1 MVKNIYILN
10 SQLKVIKVLNI
21 KGDNVFYDDTYTQD
35 LSTGTSTFE
44 FSTNVTGI
52 IEEGNYV
59 MFYHKLKYE
68 LFQIVEIEEEH
79 KEGGI
84 TSHCYAEGAVLEL
97 LNGSFRGL
105 KGDMTADFLMG
116 EILKDTRWELGYCS
130 ESLKTNVQM
139 VNIDKTAQIWDIIQT
154 YMGVFNYEI
163 DTRVTYSAGKVIG
176 FYIDLYDEGEL
187 GRKTYK
193 RFEYG
198 RNVSGIVKKKDLY
211 EWCTAII
218 IDCQCEVD
226 NISFSQHGFSKGN
239 GSDTILAETAND
251 IYNTGKSYIYG
262 VYDGNEVDGQEAVD
276 NALKELKRRCIPK
289 FDYDVT
295 TALTYQEFMEIS
307 LGDTVRI
314 NDASFNPPLL
324 LEARIS
330 NIELSF
336 SDRNNC
342 KCTLSNY
349 RRLKTNV
356 LDLSKFISGNKK
368 LTEQDIINIK
378 KYLAEL
384 DIDKA
389 TMEKI
394 IKSLLDKNDDPVII
408 DPGKEPS
415 KGDDPDDTEEV
426 KDTEDYKQI
435 KLSTISGG
443 LWLGDKRIYDLK
455 SSKPISDDDSKN
467 AKQYKDALE
476 YYKKFSLGTRKD
488 NATLASIMS
497 SNNKYKIGVLVRY
510 WCRKFGLDER
520 LVYAMIMAESS
531 GNPYCATQT
540 SGGGYGLMQCERSC
554 YFGRKYTIK
563 FLDGSTKSF
572 TPSYS
577 TMQPGKGGSTTISG
591 VKVDKNISNQIMFG
605 CHELRKCAEACHYNI
620 FATLIAYNF
629 GQAGMQWC
637 VCEYIKDKY
646 GLTVNSNK
654 RGIAYQSTAVK
665 EKYYKILDTY
675 KAPFASYRQK
685 YKNKWH
691 AGTATNIEYYLR
703 WYKPKNGSLPY
714 FLDKKGNKLGY
725 GANVP
730 SSTGVQA
737 TGTAASDKRKI
748 IVDLAKKI
756 VSQHKDQKIATYNQ
770 VPRTVNFDKPVRW
783 SGTHYGMKNPI
794 VYDCSSF
801 VSCCYLKAGFNSVY
815 NRGCYAGSLVAGAT
829 SKDGWKI
836 WKLTTEN
843 LDKYAKPGDIIM
855 DANFKVTSSNLT
867 KSRMTREGATHHT
880 IIYCGKVDGKHM
892 IAHASQWAYH
902 PKAIRYE
909 SANYYINKGTAFL
922 LRPWDLAK
930 ADGNTTKPDSPID
943 DKTISDVTFKGLPG
957 VRAKDYD
964 NLPKSI
970 TVDGRTDDAKF
981 PSTTKYVFCHFGV
994 GDLNAADYINL
1005 LKDLQHKYPK
1015 KPIFV
1020 AKEYYVNSS
1029 YSNATTVN
1037 SKIDEFN
1044 TTMKNYCNK
1053 TKYVIFLD
1061 ISKDLVDSSGKLLT
1075 SLSSDGFSFKDEAS
1089 QKKYYENV
1097 KKYILKISKGQ
1108 IIDSNAVDVTVTLLT
1123 QKIHSYNKPVK
1134 SLTIKLPKTPEDSF
1148 YSRITFSTDSSAIK
1162 FNQSSNLYL
1171 AGDHCK
1177 KGAFTP
1183 KKSNK
1188 YTINVFRSVDNDLT
1202 TKAYYGNVTSLYTSK
1217 LVKQTGQVNT
1227 PGTTLNVRK
1236 GSGTKYAI
1244 LGKLKDNTTVTLIS
1258 KTSNNW
1264 YKIKYKDGNGYVSG
1278 QYIDNIKDVTDDTT
1292 DFTNYKNFKYR
1303 DVIVE
1308 NAESF
1313 YKNKSKFTYNN
1324 TTPFKYSNPKDNI
1337 SKWKAGDK
1345 IHLDDKFLMQLLTMG
1360 YSYDTMKLETKTN
1373 RNKAADV
1380 SWALPYIS
1388 SEANL
1393 AKYFVENDW
1402 VLDDIDYTKFSNVE
1416 PGDILFW
1423 DSDDVNNN
1431 DFMGCSH
1438 TSICVGKDSNGNNII
1453 IEGNEDGVIRKI
1465 KITDR
1470 SINNLLF
1477 VGRINLD
1484 K

>member
-105 KGDMTADFLMG
+105 KGDMSIDFLMKK
-116 EILKDTRWELGYCS
+116 ILDGTRWELGYCS
-130 ESLKTNVQM
+130 ESLKTNIQM
-139 VNIDKTAQIWDIIQT
+139 VNIDKTTQIWDIIQS
-154 YMGVFNYEI
+154 YMGIFNYEI

-198 RNVSGIVKKKDLY
+198 KNVSGIVKKKDLY

-239 GSDTILAETAND
+239 GSDTILAETANT
-251 IYNTGKSYIYG
+251 IYNAGKPYIYG

-276 NALKELKRRCIPK
+276 NALKDLKRRCIPK

-295 TALTYQEFMEIS
+295 TALTYQEYMDIS
-307 LGDTVRI
+307 LGDTVRV
-314 NDASFNPPLL
+314 NDTSFDPPIL
-324 LEARIS
+324 LETRIS
-330 NIELSF
+330 KIELSF
-336 SDRNNC
+336 SNRNNC

-349 RRLKTNV
+349 RQLKTDA
-356 LDLSKFISGNKK
+356 LDLTKFISGNKK

-389 TMEKI
+389 TIQKI
-394 IKSLLDKNDDPVII
+394 INSLLEKNDDPVII
-408 DPGKEPS
+408 DPGKDPG
-415 KGDDPDDTEEV
+415 KGDDPDAVEEV
-426 KDTEDYKQI
+426 EDTEDYKQI

-455 SSKPISDDDSKN
+455 SSKPVSQEDSKV
-467 AKQYKDALE
+467 AQQYKDALA
-476 YYKKFSLGTRKD
+476 YYKKFSLGTLKD
-488 NATLASIMS
+488 NAYAASIRS
-497 SNNKYKIGVLVRY
+497 DNNKYKIGVMVRY
-510 WCRKFGLDER
+510 WCGKFGLDTR
-520 LVYAMIMAESS
+520 LVYAMIMAEST
-531 GNPYCATQT
+531 GDPYNATG
-540 SGGGYGLMQCERSC
+540 SSGGYGLMQCERSC
-554 YFGRKYTIK
+554 YFGVKHTIK

-577 TMQPGKGGSTTISG
+577 TMRPGSQGKTTING
-591 VKVDKNISNQIMFG
+591 VSVDKAISNQIMFG
-605 CHELRKCAEACHYNI
+605 CYELRQRAEACHYNV
-620 FATLIAYNF
+620 FATLMAYNF
-629 GQAGMQWC
+629 GQAGMEWC

-654 RGIAYQSTAVK
+654 RGIAHQSTKVK
-665 EKYYKILDTY
+665 EKYYAILDTH

-685 YKNKWH
+685 YKNRWH
-691 AGTATNIEYYLR
+691 AGTPTNIEYYLR
-703 WYKPKNGSLPY
+703 WYKPNNGSLPY
-714 FLDKKGNKLGY
+714 FKDKKGNKIGY
-725 GANVP
+725 GVIVP
-730 SSTGVQA
+730 SSTATQA
-737 TGTAASDKRKI
+737 TGTASSDKRKI

-756 VSQHKDQKIATYNQ
+756 VSQHVDQKIATYNQ
-770 VPRTVNFDKPVRW
+770 VPRTVNFDKPVRKRQ
-783 SGTHYGMKNPI
+783 SKPFYGIKNPI

-801 VSCCYLKAGFNSVY
+801 ASCCYLKAGLKSVY
-815 NRGCYAGSLVAGAT
+815 DKNCKWGSLVSSAT
-829 SKDGWKI
+829 SKSGYKMWPC
-836 WKLTTEN
+836 TTST
-843 LDKYAKPGDIIM
+843 LDQAKPGDLIM
-855 DANFKVTSSNLT
+855 GCNYKVTSSNC
-867 KSRMTREGATHHT
+867 TRSNWTAVGRTHHVMVY
-880 IIYCGKVDGKHM
+880 IGDGKV
-892 IAHASQWAYH
+892 AHARKWAFH
-902 PKAIRYE
+902 PKAI
-909 SANYYINKGTAFL
+909 SINKLSDLDDFKHNRMFF

-930 ADGNTTKPDSPID
+930 ADANTTKPDSPID
-943 DKTISDVTFKGLPG
+943 TSTVSDVAFKGLPG
-957 VRAKDYD
+957 ARAKDYD
-964 NLPKSI
+964 DLPKSV
-970 TVDGRTDDAKF
+970 TVDGRTDNVKF

-994 GDLNAADYINL
+994 GDLSTTDYINL
-1005 LKDLQHKYPK
+1005 LKDLQSKYPK

-1020 AKEYYVNSS
+1020 AKEYYVNGS
-1029 YSNATTVN
+1029 YSDAATVN
-1037 SKIDEFN
+1037 SKIDTFN
-1044 TTMKNYCNK
+1044 ATMKNYCNK

-1061 ISKDLVDSSGKLLT
+1061 ISKGLVDSSGKLLT

-1089 QKKYYENV
+1089 QKKYYGNV
-1097 KKYILKISKGQ
+1097 KKYILNISKGE
-1108 IIDSNAVDVTVTLLT
+1108 IRESSAVDVTVTLLT
-1123 QKIHSYNKPVK
+1123 QKIHSYSKPVK

-1162 FNQSSNLYL
+1162 FNQPSSLYL

-1177 KGAFTP
+1177 NGAFTP

-1202 TKAYYGNVTSLYTSK
+1202 TKKYYGNVTSLYTSK

-1236 GSGTKYAI
+1236 GAGTTYGI

-1264 YKIKYKDGNGYVSG
+1264 YKIKYKSGNGYVSG
-1278 QYIDNIKDVTDDTT
+1278 KYIDNIKDVADTTT

-1303 DVIVE
+1303 DVLVK

-1313 YKNKSKFTYNN
+1313 YNNKSKFTYNN

-1337 SKWKAGDK
+1337 ANWKTGNK

-1402 VLDDIDYTKFSNVE
+1402 VLDDIDYAKFSNIE

-1423 DSDDVNNN
+1423 DSDNVNNN
-1431 DFMGCSH
+1431 AFMACSH
-1438 TSICVGKDSNGNNII
+1438 TSICVGKDSNGNNMI
-1453 IEGNEDGVIRKI
+1453 IEGDKDSIIRKI

-1470 SINNLLF
+1470 NVNKLLF
-1477 VGRINLD
+1477 VGRIDLN

>member
-1 MVKNIYILN
+1 MVKNIFILN

-105 KGDMTADFLMG
+105 KGDMSADFLMKK
-116 EILKDTRWELGYCS
+116 ILDGTRWQLGYCS
-130 ESLKTNVQM
+130 ESLKTNIQM
-139 VNIDKTAQIWDIIQT
+139 VNIDKTTQIWDIIQS
-154 YMGVFNYEI
+154 YMGIFNYEI

-198 RNVSGIVKKKDLY
+198 RNVSGIIKKKDLY

-251 IYNTGKSYIYG
+251 IYNAGKPYIYG
-262 VYDGNEVDGQEAVD
+262 VYDGNEVDGREAVD
-276 NALKELKRRCIPK
+276 NALKDLKRRCVPK

-295 TALTYQEFMEIS
+295 TALTYQEYMDIS
-307 LGDTVRI
+307 LGDTVRVS
-314 NDASFNPPLL
+314 DTSFNPPLL

-349 RRLKTNV
+349 KRLKTNA
-356 LDLSKFISGNKK
+356 LDLTKFISGNKK

-384 DIDKA
+384 DIDKV
-389 TMEKI
+389 TMQKI
-394 IKSLLDKNDDPVII
+394 INSLLEKNDDPVII
-408 DPGKEPS
+408 EPGK
-415 KGDDPDDTEEV
+415 DDDSDSTEEV
-426 KDTEDYKQI
+426 EDTEDYKQI

-455 SSKPISDDDSKN
+455 SSKPVSQEDSKV
-467 AKQYKDALE
+467 AQQYKDALA
-476 YYKKFSLGTRKD
+476 YYKKFKLGTRKD
-488 NATLASIMS
+488 NAEAASIRS
-497 SNNKYKIGVLVRY
+497 DNNKYKIGVMVRY
-510 WCRKFGLDER
+510 WCSKFGLDTR
-520 LVYAMIMAESS
+520 LVYAMIMAEST
-531 GNPYCATQT
+531 GDPYNATG
-540 SGGGYGLMQCERSC
+540 SSGGYGLMQCERSC
-554 YFGRKYTIK
+554 YFGVKHTIK

-577 TMQPGKGGSTTISG
+577 TMRPGSQGKTTING
-591 VKVDKNISNQIMFG
+591 VSVDKAISNQIMFG
-605 CHELRKCAEACHYNI
+605 CHELRQRAEACHYNV
-620 FATLIAYNF
+620 FATLMAYNF
-629 GQAGMQWC
+629 GQAGMEWC

-654 RGIAYQSTAVK
+654 RGIAHQSTKVK
-665 EKYYKILDTY
+665 EKYYKILDTH

-685 YKNKWH
+685 YKNRWK
-691 AGTATNIEYYLR
+691 AGTPTNIEYYLR
-703 WYKPKNGSLPY
+703 WYKPNNGSLPY
-714 FLDKKGNKLGY
+714 FKDKKGNKIGY
-725 GANVP
+725 GVIVP
-730 SSTGVQA
+730 SSTAAQA
-737 TGTAASDKRKI
+737 TGTASSDKRKI

-783 SGTHYGMKNPI
+783 RGTHYGMKNPI
-794 VYDCSSF
+794 VYDCTSF
-801 VSCCYLKAGFNSVY
+801 VSCCYLKAGLNSVY
-815 NRGCYAGSLVAGAT
+815 DKRASAGTLVKSAT
-829 SKDGWKI
+829 SKDGWKM

-855 DANFKVTSSNLT
+855 VSNYKVTSSNLNKT
-867 KSRMTREGATHHT
+867 YMSKEGACHHA

-892 IAHASQWAYH
+892 IAHASKWAFW
-902 PKAIRYE
+902 PEAIRYE
-909 SANYYINKGTAFL
+909 KADWYISKGKSFL

-930 ADGNTTKPDSPID
+930 ADKNTTKPDSPID
-943 DKTISDVTFKGLPG
+943 TNTVSDVAFKGLPG
-957 VRAKDYD
+957 ARAKDYD
-964 NLPKSI
+964 NLPKSV
-970 TVDGRTDDAKF
+970 TVDGRTDNVKF

-994 GDLNAADYINL
+994 GDLNTTNYINL

-1020 AKEYYVNSS
+1020 AKEYYVNSN
-1029 YSNATTVN
+1029 YSDAATVN
-1037 SKIDEFN
+1037 SKIDTFN
-1044 TTMKNYCNK
+1044 AIMKNYCNK

-1061 ISKDLVDSSGKLLT
+1061 ISKGLVDSSGKLLT

-1089 QKKYYENV
+1089 QKKYYGNV
-1097 KKYILKISKGQ
+1097 KKYILNISKGQ
-1108 IIDSNAVDVTVTLLT
+1108 IRDSSAVDVNVTLLT
-1123 QKIHSYNKPVK
+1123 QKIHTYSKPVK
-1134 SLTIKLPKTPEDSF
+1134 TLTIKLPKSPEDSF
-1148 YSRITFSTDSSAIK
+1148 YSRITFSTDSSTIK
-1162 FNQSSNLYL
+1162 FNQPSDIYL

-1177 KGAFTP
+1177 NGAFTP

-1188 YTINVFRSVDNDLT
+1188 YTINVFRSVDNELT
-1202 TKAYYGNVTSLYTSK
+1202 TKKYYGSVTSLYTSK

-1236 GSGTKYAI
+1236 GAGTRYGI

-1264 YKIKYKDGNGYVSG
+1264 YKIKYKDGSGYVSS
-1278 QYIDNIKDVTDDTT
+1278 QYIDNIKDAADTTT

-1303 DVIVE
+1303 KTLVK

-1324 TTPFKYSNPKDNI
+1324 TTPFKYSNPKSNI
-1337 SKWKAGDK
+1337 ANWKTGGK

-1360 YSYDTMKLETKTN
+1360 YSYSTMDLENKTN
-1373 RNKAADV
+1373 RNKASDV

-1388 SEANL
+1388 SEASL
-1393 AKYFVENDW
+1393 AKYFVEKDW
-1402 VLDDIDYTKFSNVE
+1402 VLDDIDYTKFSNIE

-1423 DSDDVNNN
+1423 DSDNKNNGA
-1431 DFMGCSH
+1431 FMGCSH
-1438 TSICVGKDSNGNNII
+1438 TSICVGKDSNGNNMI
-1453 IEGNEDGVIRKI
+1453 IEGDKDSIIRKI

-1470 SINNLLF
+1470 NVNNLLF
-1477 VGRINLD
+1477 VGRINLN

>member
-1 MVKNIYILN
+1 MVKNIFILN

-105 KGDMTADFLMG
+105 KGDMSADFLMKK
-116 EILKDTRWELGYCS
+116 ILDGTRWELGYCS
-130 ESLKTNVQM
+130 ESLKTNIQM
-139 VNIDKTAQIWDIIQT
+139 VNIDKTTQIWDIIQT
-154 YMGVFNYEI
+154 YMGIFNYEI

-187 GRKTYK
+187 GKKTYK

-226 NISFSQHGFSKGN
+226 NISFKQHGFSKGN

-251 IYNTGKSYIYG
+251 IYNAGKPYIYG
-262 VYDGNEVDGQEAVD
+262 VYDGNEVDGREAVD
-276 NALKELKRRCIPK
+276 NALKDLKRRCIPK

-295 TALTYQEFMEIS
+295 TALTYQEYMDIS
-307 LGDTVRI
+307 LGDTVRV
-314 NDASFNPPLL
+314 NDSSFNPPLL

-330 NIELSF
+330 KIELSF

-349 RRLKTNV
+349 RKLKTSA
-356 LDLSKFISGNKK
+356 LDLTKFISGNKK

-389 TMEKI
+389 VIGKI
-394 IKSLLDKNDDPVII
+394 INSLLDKNDDPVII
-408 DPGKEPS
+408 NPGKEPG
-415 KGDDPDDTEEV
+415 KGDDPEATEEV
-426 KDTEDYKQI
+426 EDTEDYKQI

-455 SSKPISDDDSKN
+455 SSKPVSQEDSKV
-467 AKQYKDALE
+467 AQQYKDALA

-497 SNNKYKIGVLVRY
+497 DNNKYKIGVLVRY
-510 WCRKFGLDER
+510 WCGKFGLDTR

-531 GNPYCATQT
+531 GNPYCDEAA
-540 SGGGYGLMQCERSC
+540 YGLMQCEKSC

-577 TMQPGKGGSTTISG
+577 TMQPGKGGKTTING
-591 VKVDKNISNQIMFG
+591 VSVDKNISNQIMFG
-605 CHELRKCAEACHYNI
+605 CYELRKCAEACHYNV
-620 FATLIAYNF
+620 FATLMAYNF

-646 GLTVNSNK
+646 GLSVNSNK
-654 RGIAYQSTAVK
+654 RGIASQSTAVK
-665 EKYYKILDTY
+665 EKYYKVLDTH

-685 YKNKWH
+685 YKNRWH
-691 AGTATNIEYYLR
+691 AGTPTNIEYYLR
-703 WYKPKNGSLPY
+703 WYKPYNGSLPY
-714 FLDKKGNKLGY
+714 FKDKKGNKIGY
-725 GANVP
+725 GVIVP
-730 SSTGVQA
+730 SSTATQA
-737 TGTAASDKRKI
+737 TGTASSDKRKI

-783 SGTHYGMKNPI
+783 RGTHYGMRNPI

-801 VSCCYLKAGFNSVY
+801 VSCCYLKAGLNSVY
-815 NRGCYAGSLVAGAT
+815 NRGCYDGSLVAGAT
-829 SKDGWKI
+829 AKDGWKM
-836 WKLTTEN
+836 WKLTTSN
-843 LDKYAKPGDIIM
+843 LDNYAKPGDIIM
-855 DANFKVTSSNLT
+855 VANKTVTTSNMT
-867 KSRMTREGATHHT
+867 KSHMSKEGITHHT
-880 IIYCGKVDGKHM
+880 IIYCGKVNGKHM
-892 IAHASQWAYH
+892 IAHSSKWAYW
-902 PKAIRYE
+902 PEAIRYE
-909 SANYYINKGTAFL
+909 DADYYIRGGKSFI

-943 DKTISDVTFKGLPG
+943 TNTVSDVAFKGLPG
-957 VRAKDYD
+957 ARAKDYD
-964 NLPKSI
+964 NLPKSV
-970 TVDGRTDDAKF
+970 TVDGRTDNVKF

-994 GDLNAADYINL
+994 GDLNTTDYINL

-1029 YSNATTVN
+1029 YSDAATVN
-1037 SKIDEFN
+1037 SKIDTFN
-1044 TTMKNYCNK
+1044 AIMKNYCNK

-1061 ISKDLVDSSGKLLT
+1061 ISKGLVDSSGKLLT

-1097 KKYILKISKGQ
+1097 KKYILNISKGE
-1108 IIDSNAVDVTVTLLT
+1108 IRELSAVDVTVTLLT
-1123 QKIHSYNKPVK
+1123 QKIHTYSKPVK

-1148 YSRITFSTDSSAIK
+1148 YSRITFSTDSSTIK
-1162 FNQSSNLYL
+1162 FNQPPNLYL

-1177 KGAFTP
+1177 NGAFTP

-1188 YTINVFRSVDNDLT
+1188 YIINVFRSVDNDLT
-1202 TKAYYGNVTSLYTSK
+1202 TKKYYGNVTSLYTSK
-1217 LVKQTGQVNT
+1217 LVKQTGQVNA

-1236 GSGTKYAI
+1236 GAGTTYGI

-1264 YKIKYKDGNGYVSG
+1264 YKIKYKSGNGYVSG
-1278 QYIDNIKDVTDDTT
+1278 KYIDNIKDVTDTTT

-1303 DVIVE
+1303 KTFVK

-1324 TTPFKYSNPKDNI
+1324 TTPFKYSNPKSNI
-1337 SKWKAGDK
+1337 ANWKTGGK

-1360 YSYDTMKLETKTN
+1360 YSYDTMDIENKTN
-1373 RNKAADV
+1373 RNKATDV

-1393 AKYFVENDW
+1393 AKYFVEKDW
-1402 VLDDIDYTKFSNVE
+1402 VLDDIDYAKFSNIE

-1423 DSDDVNNN
+1423 DSDNVNNN
-1431 DFMGCSH
+1431 AFMGCSH
-1438 TSICVGKDSNGNNII
+1438 TSICVGKDSNGNNMM
-1453 IEGNEDGVIRKI
+1453 IEAHPSGVIRKV
-1465 KITDR
+1465 KISD
-1470 SINNLLF
+1470 INVNNLLF
-1477 VGRINLD
+1477 VGRINLN

>member
-105 KGDMTADFLMG
+105 KGDMSIDFLMKK
-116 EILKDTRWELGYCS
+116 ILDGTRWELGYCS
-130 ESLKTNVQM
+130 ESLKTNIQM
-139 VNIDKTAQIWDIIQT
+139 VNIDKTTQIWDIIQT
-154 YMGVFNYEI
+154 YMGVFGYEI

-198 RNVSGIVKKKDLY
+198 KNVSGIVKKKDLY

-239 GSDTILAETAND
+239 GSDTILAETANT
-251 IYNTGKSYIYG
+251 IYNAGKPYIYG

-276 NALKELKRRCIPK
+276 NALKDLKRRCIPK

-295 TALTYQEFMEIS
+295 TALTYQEYMDIS
-307 LGDTVRI
+307 LGDTVRV
-314 NDASFNPPLL
+314 NDTSFDPPLL

-330 NIELSF
+330 KIELSF

-349 RRLKTNV
+349 RQLKTNA
-356 LDLSKFISGNKK
+356 LDLTKFISGNKK

-389 TMEKI
+389 IIGKI
-394 IKSLLDKNDDPVII
+394 INSLLGKNDDPVII
-408 DPGKEPS
+408 DPGKEPG
-415 KGDDPDDTEEV
+415 KGDDPDSTEEV
-426 KDTEDYKQI
+426 EDTEDYKQI

-455 SSKPISDDDSKN
+455 SSKPVSKEDSKT
-467 AKQYKDALE
+467 AQQYKDALE

-497 SNNKYKIGVLVRY
+497 DNNKYKIGVLVRY
-510 WCRKFGLDER
+510 WCGKFGLDTR

-531 GNPYCATQT
+531 GNPYCNEAA
-540 SGGGYGLMQCERSC
+540 YGLMQCEKSC

-577 TMQPGKGGSTTISG
+577 TMQPGKGGKTTING

-605 CHELRKCAEACHYNI
+605 CHELRKCAEACHYNV
-620 FATLIAYNF
+620 FATLMAYNF

-654 RGIAYQSTAVK
+654 RGIASQSTAVK
-665 EKYYKILDTY
+665 EKYYKVLDTH

-691 AGTATNIEYYLR
+691 AGTASNIEYYLR

-714 FLDKKGNKLGY
+714 FKDKKGNKIGY
-725 GANVP
+725 GVIVP
-730 SSTGVQA
+730 SSTATQA
-737 TGTAASDKRKI
+737 TGTASSDKRKI

-770 VPRTVNFDKPVRW
+770 VPRTVNFDKPIRKIQRKPF
-783 SGTHYGMKNPI
+783 YGMKNPI
-794 VYDCSSF
+794 VYDCTSF
-801 VSCCYLKAGFNSVY
+801 VSCCYLKAGLNSVY
-815 NRGCYAGSLVAGAT
+815 DKRASAGTLVKSAT
-829 SKDGWKI
+829 SKDGWKM

-855 DANFKVTSSNLT
+855 VSNYKVTSSNLNKT
-867 KSRMTREGATHHT
+867 YMSKEGACHHA

-892 IAHASQWAYH
+892 IAHASKWAFW
-902 PKAIRYE
+902 PEAIRYE
-909 SANYYINKGTAFL
+909 KADWYISKGKSFV

-930 ADGNTTKPDSPID
+930 ADKNTTKPDSPID
-943 DKTISDVTFKGLPG
+943 TNSVSDVAFKGLPG
-957 VRAKDYD
+957 ARSKDYD
-964 NLPKSI
+964 NLPKSV
-970 TVDGRTDDAKF
+970 TVDGRTDNVKF

-994 GDLNAADYINL
+994 GDLNTTDYINL
-1005 LKDLQHKYPK
+1005 LKDLQNKYPK

-1029 YSNATTVN
+1029 YPDASTVN
-1037 SKIDEFN
+1037 SKIDTFN
-1044 TTMKNYCNK
+1044 AIMKNYCNK

-1061 ISKDLVDSSGKLLT
+1061 ISKGLVDSSGKLLT
-1075 SLSSDGFSFKDEAS
+1075 SLSSDGFSFKDETS
-1089 QKKYYENV
+1089 QKKYYGNV
-1097 KKYILKISKGQ
+1097 KKYILNISKGQ
-1108 IIDSNAVDVTVTLLT
+1108 IRDSSAVDVTVTLLT
-1123 QKIHSYNKPVK
+1123 QKIHSYSKPVK

-1148 YSRITFSTDSSAIK
+1148 YSRITFSTDSSTIK
-1162 FNQSSNLYL
+1162 FNQPSDLYL

-1177 KGAFTP
+1177 NGAFAP

-1202 TKAYYGNVTSLYTSK
+1202 TKKYYGNVTSLYTSK
-1217 LVKQTGQVNT
+1217 VVKQTGQVNT

-1236 GSGTKYAI
+1236 GAGTSYGI

-1264 YKIKYKDGNGYVSG
+1264 YKIKYKDGSGYVSS
-1278 QYIDNIKDVTDDTT
+1278 QYIDNIKDAADTTT

-1303 DVIVE
+1303 KTLVK

-1324 TTPFKYSNPKDNI
+1324 TTPFKYSNPKSNI
-1337 SKWKAGDK
+1337 ANWKTGGK

-1360 YSYDTMKLETKTN
+1360 YSYGTMDLENKTN
-1373 RNKAADV
+1373 RNKASDV

-1393 AKYFVENDW
+1393 AKYFVEKDW
-1402 VLDDIDYTKFSNVE
+1402 VLDDIDYTKFSNIE

-1423 DSDDVNNN
+1423 DSDNTNNGA
-1431 DFMGCSH
+1431 FMGCSH
-1438 TSICVGKDSNGNNII
+1438 TSICVGKDDSGNNMI
-1453 IEGNEDGVIRKI
+1453 IEGDKDSIIRKI

-1470 SINNLLF
+1470 NVNNLLF

>member
-1 MVKNIYILN
+1 MVKNIFILN

-35 LSTGTSTFE
+35 LSTGVNTFE

-105 KGDMTADFLMG
+105 KGDMSADFLMKK
-116 EILKDTRWELGYCS
+116 ILDGTRWQLGYCS
-130 ESLKTNVQM
+130 ESLKTNIQM
-139 VNIDKTAQIWDIIQT
+139 VNIDKTTQIWDIIQS
-154 YMGVFNYEI
+154 YMGIFNYEI

-198 RNVSGIVKKKDLY
+198 RNVSGIIKKKDLY

-251 IYNTGKSYIYG
+251 IYNAGKPYIYG
-262 VYDGNEVDGQEAVD
+262 VYDGNEVDGREAVD
-276 NALKELKRRCIPK
+276 NALKDLKRRCVPK

-295 TALTYQEFMEIS
+295 TALTYQEYMDIS
-307 LGDTVRI
+307 LGDTVRVS
-314 NDASFNPPLL
+314 DTSFNPPLL

-349 RRLKTNV
+349 KRLKTNA
-356 LDLSKFISGNKK
+356 LDLTKFISGNKK

-384 DIDKA
+384 DIDKV
-389 TMEKI
+389 TMQKI
-394 IKSLLDKNDDPVII
+394 INSLLEKNDDPVII
-408 DPGKEPS
+408 EPGK
-415 KGDDPDDTEEV
+415 DDDSDSTEEV
-426 KDTEDYKQI
+426 EDTEDYKQI

-455 SSKPISDDDSKN
+455 SSKPVSQEDSKV
-467 AKQYKDALE
+467 AQQYKDALA
-476 YYKKFSLGTRKD
+476 YYKKFKLGTRKD
-488 NATLASIMS
+488 NAEAASIRS
-497 SNNKYKIGVLVRY
+497 DNNKYKIGVMVRY
-510 WCRKFGLDER
+510 WCSKFGLDTR
-520 LVYAMIMAESS
+520 LVYAMIMAEST
-531 GNPYCATQT
+531 GDPYNATG
-540 SGGGYGLMQCERSC
+540 SSGGYGLMQCERSC
-554 YFGRKYTIK
+554 YFGVKHTIK

-577 TMQPGKGGSTTISG
+577 TMRPGSQGKTTING
-591 VKVDKNISNQIMFG
+591 VSVDKAISNQIMFG
-605 CHELRKCAEACHYNI
+605 CHELRQRAEACHYNV
-620 FATLIAYNF
+620 FATLMAYNF
-629 GQAGMQWC
+629 GQAGMEWC

-654 RGIAYQSTAVK
+654 RGIAHQSTKVK
-665 EKYYKILDTY
+665 EKYYKILDTH

-685 YKNKWH
+685 YKNRWK
-691 AGTATNIEYYLR
+691 AGTPTNIEYYLR
-703 WYKPKNGSLPY
+703 WYKPNNGSLPY
-714 FLDKKGNKLGY
+714 FKDKKGNKIGY
-725 GANVP
+725 GVIVP
-730 SSTGVQA
+730 SSTAAQA
-737 TGTAASDKRKI
+737 TGTASSDKRKI

-783 SGTHYGMKNPI
+783 RGTHYGMKNPI
-794 VYDCSSF
+794 VYDCTSF
-801 VSCCYLKAGFNSVY
+801 VSCCYLKAGLNSVY
-815 NRGCYAGSLVAGAT
+815 DKRASAGTLVKSAT
-829 SKDGWKI
+829 SKDGWKM

-855 DANFKVTSSNLT
+855 VSNYKVTSSNLNKT
-867 KSRMTREGATHHT
+867 YMSKEGACHHA

-892 IAHASQWAYH
+892 IAHASKWAFW
-902 PKAIRYE
+902 PEAIRYE
-909 SANYYINKGTAFL
+909 KADWYISKGKSFL

-930 ADGNTTKPDSPID
+930 ADKNTTKPDSPID
-943 DKTISDVTFKGLPG
+943 TNTVSDVAFKGLPG
-957 VRAKDYD
+957 ARAKDYD
-964 NLPKSI
+964 NLPKSV
-970 TVDGRTDDAKF
+970 TVDGRTDNVKF

-994 GDLNAADYINL
+994 GDLNTTNYINL
-1005 LKDLQHKYPK
+1005 IKDLQHKYPK

-1020 AKEYYVNSS
+1020 AKEYYVNSN
-1029 YSNATTVN
+1029 YSDAATVN
-1037 SKIDEFN
+1037 SKIDTFN
-1044 TTMKNYCNK
+1044 AIMKNYCNK

-1061 ISKDLVDSSGKLLT
+1061 ISKGLVDSSGKLLT

-1089 QKKYYENV
+1089 QKKYYGNV
-1097 KKYILKISKGQ
+1097 KKYILNISKGQ
-1108 IIDSNAVDVTVTLLT
+1108 IRDSSAVDVNVTLLT
-1123 QKIHSYNKPVK
+1123 QKIHTYSKPVK
-1134 SLTIKLPKTPEDSF
+1134 TLTIKLPKSPEDSF
-1148 YSRITFSTDSSAIK
+1148 YSRITFSTDSSTIK
-1162 FNQSSNLYL
+1162 FNQPSDIYL

-1177 KGAFTP
+1177 NGAFTP

-1188 YTINVFRSVDNDLT
+1188 YTINVFRSVDNELT
-1202 TKAYYGNVTSLYTSK
+1202 TKKYYGSVTSLYTSK

-1236 GSGTKYAI
+1236 GAGTRYGI

-1264 YKIKYKDGNGYVSG
+1264 YKIKYKDGSGYVSS
-1278 QYIDNIKDVTDDTT
+1278 QYIDNIKDAADTTT

-1303 DVIVE
+1303 KTLVK

-1324 TTPFKYSNPKDNI
+1324 TTPFKYSDPKSSIAN
-1337 SKWKAGDK
+1337 WKTGGK

-1360 YSYDTMKLETKTN
+1360 YSYSTMDLENKTN
-1373 RNKAADV
+1373 RNKASDV

-1388 SEANL
+1388 SEASL
-1393 AKYFVENDW
+1393 AKYFVEKDW
-1402 VLDDIDYTKFSNVE
+1402 VLDDIDYTKFSNIE

-1423 DSDDVNNN
+1423 DSDNKNNGA
-1431 DFMGCSH
+1431 FMGCSH
-1438 TSICVGKDSNGNNII
+1438 TSICVGKDSNGNNMI
-1453 IEGNEDGVIRKI
+1453 IEGDKDSIIRKI

-1470 SINNLLF
+1470 NVNNLLF
-1477 VGRINLD
+1477 VGRINLN

>member
-1 MVKNIYILN
+1 MVKNIFILN

-105 KGDMTADFLMG
+105 KGDMSADFLMKK
-116 EILKDTRWELGYCS
+116 ILDGTRWELGYCS
-130 ESLKTNVQM
+130 ESLKTNIQM
-139 VNIDKTAQIWDIIQT
+139 VNIDKTTQIWDIIQT
-154 YMGVFNYEI
+154 YMGIFNYEI

-187 GRKTYK
+187 GKKTYK

-226 NISFSQHGFSKGN
+226 NISFKQHGFSKGN

-251 IYNTGKSYIYG
+251 IYNAGKPYIYG
-262 VYDGNEVDGQEAVD
+262 VYDGNEVDGREAVD
-276 NALKELKRRCIPK
+276 NALKDLKRRCIPK

-295 TALTYQEFMEIS
+295 TALTYQEYMDIS
-307 LGDTVRI
+307 LGDTVRV
-314 NDASFNPPLL
+314 NDSSFNPPLL

-330 NIELSF
+330 KIELSF

-349 RRLKTNV
+349 RKLKTSA
-356 LDLSKFISGNKK
+356 LDLTKFISGNKK

-389 TMEKI
+389 VIGKI
-394 IKSLLDKNDDPVII
+394 INSLLDKNDDPVII
-408 DPGKEPS
+408 NPGKEPG
-415 KGDDPDDTEEV
+415 KGDDPEATEEV
-426 KDTEDYKQI
+426 EDTEDYKQI

-455 SSKPISDDDSKN
+455 SSKPVSQEDSKV
-467 AKQYKDALE
+467 AQQYKDALA

-497 SNNKYKIGVLVRY
+497 DNNKYKIGVLVRY
-510 WCRKFGLDER
+510 WCGKFGLDTR

-531 GNPYCATQT
+531 GNPYCDEAA
-540 SGGGYGLMQCERSC
+540 YGLMQCEKSC

-577 TMQPGKGGSTTISG
+577 TMQPGKGGKTTING
-591 VKVDKNISNQIMFG
+591 VSVDKNISNQIMFG
-605 CHELRKCAEACHYNI
+605 CYELRKCAEACHYNV
-620 FATLIAYNF
+620 FATLMAYNF

-646 GLTVNSNK
+646 GLSVNSNK
-654 RGIAYQSTAVK
+654 RGIASQSTAVK
-665 EKYYKILDTY
+665 EKYYKVLDTH

-685 YKNKWH
+685 YKNRWH
-691 AGTATNIEYYLR
+691 AGTPTNIEYYLR
-703 WYKPKNGSLPY
+703 WYKPYNGSLPY
-714 FLDKKGNKLGY
+714 FKDKKGNKIGY
-725 GANVP
+725 GVIVP
-730 SSTGVQA
+730 SSTATQA
-737 TGTAASDKRKI
+737 TGTASSDKRKI

-783 SGTHYGMKNPI
+783 RGTHYGMRNPI

-801 VSCCYLKAGFNSVY
+801 VSCCYLKAGLNSVY
-815 NRGCYAGSLVAGAT
+815 NRGCYDGSLVAGAT
-829 SKDGWKI
+829 AKDGWKM
-836 WKLTTEN
+836 WKLTTSN
-843 LDKYAKPGDIIM
+843 LDNYAKPGDIIM
-855 DANFKVTSSNLT
+855 VANKTVTTSNMT
-867 KSRMTREGATHHT
+867 KSHMSKEGITHHT
-880 IIYCGKVDGKHM
+880 IIYCGKVNGKHM
-892 IAHASQWAYH
+892 IAHSSKWAYW
-902 PKAIRYE
+902 PEAIRYE
-909 SANYYINKGTAFL
+909 DADYYIRGGKSFI

-943 DKTISDVTFKGLPG
+943 TNTVSDVAFKGLPG
-957 VRAKDYD
+957 ARAKDYD
-964 NLPKSI
+964 NLPKSV
-970 TVDGRTDDAKF
+970 TVDGRTDNVKF

-994 GDLNAADYINL
+994 GDLNTTDYINL

-1029 YSNATTVN
+1029 YSDAATVN
-1037 SKIDEFN
+1037 SKIDTFN
-1044 TTMKNYCNK
+1044 AIMKNYCNK

-1061 ISKDLVDSSGKLLT
+1061 ISKGLVDSSGKLLT

-1097 KKYILKISKGQ
+1097 KKYILNISKGE
-1108 IIDSNAVDVTVTLLT
+1108 IRELSAVDVTVTLLT
-1123 QKIHSYNKPVK
+1123 QKIHTYSKPVK

-1148 YSRITFSTDSSAIK
+1148 YSRITFSTDSSTIK
-1162 FNQSSNLYL
+1162 FNQPSNLYL

-1177 KGAFTP
+1177 NGAFTP

-1188 YTINVFRSVDNDLT
+1188 YIINVFRSVDNDLT
-1202 TKAYYGNVTSLYTSK
+1202 TKKYYGNVTSLYTSK
-1217 LVKQTGQVNT
+1217 LVKQTGQVNA

-1236 GSGTKYAI
+1236 GAGTTYGI

-1264 YKIKYKDGNGYVSG
+1264 YKIKYKSGNGYVSG
-1278 QYIDNIKDVTDDTT
+1278 KYIDNIKDVTDTTT

-1303 DVIVE
+1303 KTFVK

-1324 TTPFKYSNPKDNI
+1324 TTPFKYSNPKSNI
-1337 SKWKAGDK
+1337 ANWKTGGK

-1360 YSYDTMKLETKTN
+1360 YSYDTMDIENKTN
-1373 RNKAADV
+1373 RNKATDV

-1393 AKYFVENDW
+1393 AKYFVEKDW
-1402 VLDDIDYTKFSNVE
+1402 VLDDIDYAKFSNIE

-1423 DSDDVNNN
+1423 DSDNVNNN
-1431 DFMGCSH
+1431 AFMGCSH
-1438 TSICVGKDSNGNNII
+1438 TSICVGKDSNGNNMM
-1453 IEGNEDGVIRKI
+1453 IEAHPSGVIRKV
-1465 KITDR
+1465 KISD
-1470 SINNLLF
+1470 INVNNLLF
-1477 VGRINLD
+1477 VGRINLN

>member
-1 MVKNIYILN
+1 MVKNIFILN

-35 LSTGTSTFE
+35 LSTGVNTFE

-105 KGDMTADFLMG
+105 KGDMSADFLMKK
-116 EILKDTRWELGYCS
+116 ILDGTRWQLGYCS
-130 ESLKTNVQM
+130 ESLKTNIQM
-139 VNIDKTAQIWDIIQT
+139 VNIDKTTQIWDIIQS
-154 YMGVFNYEI
+154 YMGIFNYEI

-198 RNVSGIVKKKDLY
+198 RNVSGIIKKKDLY

-251 IYNTGKSYIYG
+251 IYNAGKPYIYG
-262 VYDGNEVDGQEAVD
+262 VYDGNEVDGREAVD
-276 NALKELKRRCIPK
+276 NALKDLKRRCVPK

-295 TALTYQEFMEIS
+295 TALTYQEYMDIS
-307 LGDTVRI
+307 LGDTVRVS
-314 NDASFNPPLL
+314 DTSFNPPLL

-349 RRLKTNV
+349 KRLKTNA
-356 LDLSKFISGNKK
+356 LDLTKFISGNKK

-384 DIDKA
+384 DIDKV
-389 TMEKI
+389 TMQKI
-394 IKSLLDKNDDPVII
+394 INSLLEKNDDPVII
-408 DPGKEPS
+408 EPGK
-415 KGDDPDDTEEV
+415 DDDSDSTEEV
-426 KDTEDYKQI
+426 EDTEDYKQI

-455 SSKPISDDDSKN
+455 SSKPVSQEDSKV
-467 AKQYKDALE
+467 AQQYKDALA
-476 YYKKFSLGTRKD
+476 YYKKFKLGTRKD
-488 NATLASIMS
+488 NAEAASIRS
-497 SNNKYKIGVLVRY
+497 DNNKYKIGVMVRY
-510 WCRKFGLDER
+510 WCGKFGLDTR
-520 LVYAMIMAESS
+520 LVYAMIMAEST
-531 GNPYCATQT
+531 GDPYNATG
-540 SGGGYGLMQCERSC
+540 SSGGYGLMQCERSC
-554 YFGRKYTIK
+554 YFGVKHTIK

-577 TMQPGKGGSTTISG
+577 TMRPGSQGKTTING
-591 VKVDKNISNQIMFG
+591 VSVDKAISNQIMFG
-605 CHELRKCAEACHYNI
+605 CHELRQRAEACHYNV
-620 FATLIAYNF
+620 FATLMAYNF
-629 GQAGMQWC
+629 GQAGMEWC

-654 RGIAYQSTAVK
+654 RGIAHQSTKVK
-665 EKYYKILDTY
+665 EKYYKILDTH

-685 YKNKWH
+685 YKNRWK
-691 AGTATNIEYYLR
+691 AGTPTNIEYYLR
-703 WYKPKNGSLPY
+703 WYKPNNGSLPY
-714 FLDKKGNKLGY
+714 FKDKKGNKIGY
-725 GANVP
+725 GVIVP
-730 SSTGVQA
+730 SSTAAQA
-737 TGTAASDKRKI
+737 TGTASSDKRKI

-783 SGTHYGMKNPI
+783 RGTHYGMKNPI
-794 VYDCSSF
+794 VYDCTSF
-801 VSCCYLKAGFNSVY
+801 VSCCYLKAGLNSVY
-815 NRGCYAGSLVAGAT
+815 DKRASAGTLVKSAT
-829 SKDGWKI
+829 SKDGWKM

-855 DANFKVTSSNLT
+855 VSNYKVTSSNLNKT
-867 KSRMTREGATHHT
+867 YMSKEGACHHA

-892 IAHASQWAYH
+892 IAHASKWAFW
-902 PKAIRYE
+902 PEAIRYE
-909 SANYYINKGTAFL
+909 KADWYISKGKSFL

-930 ADGNTTKPDSPID
+930 ADKNTTKPDSPID
-943 DKTISDVTFKGLPG
+943 TNTVSDVAFKGLPG
-957 VRAKDYD
+957 ARAKDYD
-964 NLPKSI
+964 NLPKSV
-970 TVDGRTDDAKF
+970 TVDGRTDNVKF

-994 GDLNAADYINL
+994 GDLNTTNYINL

-1020 AKEYYVNSS
+1020 AKEYYVNSN
-1029 YSNATTVN
+1029 YSDAATVN
-1037 SKIDEFN
+1037 SKIDTFN
-1044 TTMKNYCNK
+1044 AIMKNYCNK

-1061 ISKDLVDSSGKLLT
+1061 ISKGLVDSSGKLLT

-1089 QKKYYENV
+1089 QKKYYGNV
-1097 KKYILKISKGQ
+1097 KKYILNISKGQ
-1108 IIDSNAVDVTVTLLT
+1108 IRDSSAVDVNVTLLT
-1123 QKIHSYNKPVK
+1123 QKIHTYSKPVK
-1134 SLTIKLPKTPEDSF
+1134 TLTIKLPKSPEDSF
-1148 YSRITFSTDSSAIK
+1148 YSRITFSTDSSTIK
-1162 FNQSSNLYL
+1162 FNQPSDIYL

-1177 KGAFTP
+1177 NGAFTP

-1202 TKAYYGNVTSLYTSK
+1202 TKKYYGSVTSLYTSK

-1236 GSGTKYAI
+1236 GAGTRYGI

-1264 YKIKYKDGNGYVSG
+1264 YKIKYKDGSGYVSS
-1278 QYIDNIKDVTDDTT
+1278 QYIDNIKDAADTTT

-1303 DVIVE
+1303 KTLVK

-1324 TTPFKYSNPKDNI
+1324 TTPFKYSDPKSSIAN
-1337 SKWKAGDK
+1337 WKTGGK

-1360 YSYDTMKLETKTN
+1360 YSYSTMDLENKTN
-1373 RNKAADV
+1373 RNKASDV

-1388 SEANL
+1388 SEASL
-1393 AKYFVENDW
+1393 AKYFVEKDW
-1402 VLDDIDYTKFSNVE
+1402 VLDDIDYTKFSNIE

-1423 DSDDVNNN
+1423 DSDNKNNGA
-1431 DFMGCSH
+1431 FMGCSH
-1438 TSICVGKDSNGNNII
+1438 TSICVGKDSNGNNMI
-1453 IEGNEDGVIRKI
+1453 IEGDKDSIIRKI

-1470 SINNLLF
+1470 NVNNLLF
-1477 VGRINLD
+1477 VGRINLN